1 MGYAGQGFIRSGNT
15 CCVGAIIQITKIM
28 LFMAAVEL
36 KYVLNGLT
44 KTEGRSD
51 SINGLL
57 HTDMLTTSVLIE

>member
-1 MGYAGQGFIRSGNT
+1 MQ
-15 CCVGAIIQITKIM
+15 
-28 LFMAAVEL
+28 FMAAVEL

-57 HTDMLTTSVLIE
+57 HTDMLITSVLIE